1 MRLKLCVKSRMKPE
15 NQPTNSVLLPIA
27 AAGIRGATYF
37 ISSAMFSSDR
47 GRKPMEVNKILR
59 NRVGARAVAI
69 GAIAAVAT

>member
-1 MRLKLCVKSRMKPE
+1 MKPE